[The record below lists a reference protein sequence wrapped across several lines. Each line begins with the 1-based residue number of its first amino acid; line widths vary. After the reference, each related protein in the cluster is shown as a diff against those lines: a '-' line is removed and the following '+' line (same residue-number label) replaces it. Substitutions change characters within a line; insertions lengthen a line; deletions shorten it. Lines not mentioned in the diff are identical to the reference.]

1 MRYNKYQR
9 DMSIKVC
16 SFARVST
23 GVQDYERQLSDI
35 STFCQAHRYEIVREF
50 AEKETGKNRERK
62 ELSNLLTYCEDNKSS
77 INYVVV
83 SELSRLGRT
92 GEVIFTI
99 EKLNELKVGLI
110 SLKENLHTLNDDRSV
125 NHTASLVM
133 SILSSI
139 NSYELTTT
147 KYRSISGLLHSAQNG
162 NWGGGKLLPYGYMR
176 GGENGKKLVINPAEA
191 EIVQKIFK
199 MYMDGYGTTKI
210 PSILSGWDV
219 RTRTG
224 VRWRDKVVYD
234 ILRNTIYIGKRRY
247 KGEILSAPVIID
259 EDTFNK
265 VNTLLKE
272 NFNKEGINRKYEYIL
287 DQRLITCG
295 VCGKSYYA
303 HKRASLKDNSYKC
316 ISHRYF
322 DNCGNYGI
330 SIPKLEY
337 AIRYIV
343 AHNFQNFITL
353 DQDKIMK
360 LDKEYGGMMGHL
372 DKLNKEENRLIKL
385 YTQGLITLEQF
396 TKEQSIVKKD
406 IESVTQSST
415 ELRYRIKEMSIT
427 SQREYQ
433 QKQDPNFIFKENIRQ
448 VVKSIVITKDEKVLS
463 TVAKDRTVR
472 VDVRGYND
480 SVVTLYLSQRA
491 KYFLCKNK
499 RILYEYD

>member
-1 MRYNKYQR
+1 
-9 DMSIKVC
+9 MSIKVC

-35 STFCQAHRYEIVREF
+35 TTFCQAHRYEIVREF
-50 AEKETGKNRERK
+50 AEKESGRNRERK
-62 ELSNLLTYCEDNKSS
+62 ELSNLLTYCEDNKDS

-92 GEVIFTI
+92 GEVINTV
-99 EKLNELKVGLI
+99 ERLNDLKVGLI

-133 SILSSI
+133 GILSSI

-176 GGENGKKLVINPAEA
+176 GGENGKKLVINPKEA
-191 EIVQKIFK
+191 ELVQKMFQL
-199 MYMDGYGTTKI
+199 YLDGYGCPKI
-210 PSILSGWDV
+210 ASIFSGWDV
-219 RTRTG
+219 PTRTG
-224 VRWRDKVVYD
+224 VKWRDKVVYD
-234 ILRNTIYIGKRRY
+234 ILRNTIYIGKRKY
-247 KGEILSAPVIID
+247 KGEILSSPVIID
-259 EDTFNK
+259 EDTFRR

-272 NFNKEGINRKYEYIL
+272 NFNKDGINKKYDFLL
-287 DQRLITCG
+287 DGRIITCG

-303 HKRASLKDNSYKC
+303 HKRASLKDNTYKC
-316 ISHRYF
+316 VSIRYY

-337 AIRYIV
+337 AIRYVV
-343 AHNFQNFITL
+343 ATEFKDLIQV
-353 DQDKIMK
+353 
-360 LDKEYGGMMGHL
+360 DKEKVLKMDTEYSGMMGQL
-372 DKLNKEENRLIKL
+372 DKLNKEENRLIHL
-385 YTQGLITLEQF
+385 YTQGLITLEKF
-396 TKEQSIVKKD
+396 TLEQGKVKKQ
-406 IESVTQSST
+406 IETIEKDRT
-415 ELRYRIKEMSIT
+415 ELRMKIKEHFIT
-427 SQREYQ
+427 ADREYQ
-433 QKQDPNFIFKENIRQ
+433 AKQDPKNIYKDNIRQ

-499 RILYEYD
+499 RVVYE